1 MVVSC
6 AIVETESLGIYFGP
20 NSRYNFSLL
29 LHDMAPHNQS
39 QLAAEIFAVHKTLT
53 LARRIANKFGPDRT
67 VLMRVVVVLCSEV
80 VVNVMARWIDEL
92 NTKRWDSADELFE
105 GAEENRQR
113 LVRLDSLV
121 QDMVD
126 DDGLEVMFWLVEPE
140 DVVEAERLAYE
151 ELRGIPEGGFS
162 GGGGGGSGSGSER

>member
-20 NSRYNFSLL
+20 NSRHNFSLP
-29 LHDMAPHNQS
+29 LHDMAPHNRS

-53 LARRIANKFGPDRT
+53 LARRVANTFGPDRT
-67 VLMRVVVVLCSEV
+67 VLMRVVVVMCSEV

-92 NTKRWDSADELFE
+92 NTKRWDRADELFE
-105 GAEENRQR
+105 GAAENRQR
-113 LVRLDSLV
+113 LVRLDKLV

-126 DDGLEVMFWLVEPE
+126 EDGLEVMFWLVEPE
-140 DVVEAERLAYE
+140 DVVEAERLARE
-151 ELRGIPEGGFS
+151 ELRGIAEGGFS
-162 GGGGGGSGSGSER
+162 GGGGGGGER